1 MLKVPL
7 KLFSVCVIL
16 AFILLA
22 NGIHSAREAEKTE
35 KKISDINV
43 LLPVCEGQDCNK
55 VYYTVHAQGGCY
67 EW

>member
-1 MLKVPL
+1 MLKMHL
-7 KLFSVCVIL
+7 KVFTLTFLVFLSFLPSSIL
-16 AFILLA
+16 SI
-22 NGIHSAREAEKTE
+22 REVEKTE

-55 VYYTVHAQGGCY
+55 VYYTVHAQGGCF